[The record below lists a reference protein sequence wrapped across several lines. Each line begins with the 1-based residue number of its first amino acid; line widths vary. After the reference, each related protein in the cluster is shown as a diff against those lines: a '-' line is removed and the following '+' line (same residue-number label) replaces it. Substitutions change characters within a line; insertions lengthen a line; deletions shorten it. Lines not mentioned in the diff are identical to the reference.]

1 MIKFGTDG
9 WRAIIGFEFSQDNI
23 VKVAK
28 AHAKA
33 LKKHGLN
40 KVIVGYDHRFL
51 GERFAIL
58 VANVMK
64 TEGIEADVTKEA
76 VSTPNISFAVKYMGY
91 NQGVMITASHNPY
104 YYNGYKIKESFGG
117 AATPEFINEVED
129 EIKNIKDVDFKEHNI
144 KRVDIISQYI
154 EKTTSNISKN
164 ILLEKELN
172 IVHDSMYGPAFKYYL
187 EAFKD
192 KKLNLFSIRHH
203 KDALFGEGA
212 PEPVEK
218 NLSILKDKVK
228 TVKANLGIAND
239 GDGDRIALVDE
250 NGEFVNSQLVYI
262 LLMLHIIKNKGIK
275 KGVVVKT
282 VSTSFLVDRICKDF
296 GIEVEETPVGFKYI
310 NEIVLKK
317 DVIFGGEESGGYGFP
332 FFLPERDGFLSGL
345 FIIEMMLLEDKSLSD
360 IIKDIFNKYG
370 EAYYNR
376 VDLKVEE
383 HIKDRLKNLIKN
395 PPDVLEDIKVQKVNT
410 KDGLKLI
417 FEDDSWVMLRASGTE
432 PLIRIYAEASSKD
445 LLNTLLLKAQK
456 LVS

>member
-9 WRAIIGFEFSQDNI
+9 WRAIIGFEFNKDNV

-33 LKKHGLN
+33 LKKHNLN

-51 GERFAIL
+51 GEKFAIL

-64 TEGIEADVTKEA
+64 TEGIEADVVKEA

-129 EIKNIKDVDFKEHNI
+129 EIKNIKDVDFKEYNI
-144 KRVDIISQYI
+144 KRVDITSQYI
-154 EKTTSNISKN
+154 EKTLSNINKN

-172 IVHDSMYGPAFKYYL
+172 IVHDSMYGPSFKYYL
-187 EAFKD
+187 EAFQD
-192 KKLNLFSIRHH
+192 KKLNLFSIRHY

-262 LLMLHIIKNKGIK
+262 LLMLHIVKNKGIRN
-275 KGVVVKT
+275 GVVVKT

-345 FIIEMMLLEDKSLSD
+345 FIIEMMLLEDKPLSA

-376 VDLKVEE
+376 LDLKVEE

-395 PPDVLEDIKVQKVNT
+395 PPNALEDIKVQKVNT

-432 PLIRIYAEASSKD
+432 PLIRIYAEATSKD

>member
-129 EIKNIKDVDFKEHNI
+129 EIKNIKDVDFKEQNI
-144 KRVDIISQYI
+144 ERLDIISQYI

-203 KDALFGEGA
+203 KDALFGDGA

-262 LLMLHIIKNKGIK
+262 LLMLHVIKNKGIK

-345 FIIEMMLLEDKSLSD
+345 FIIEMMLLEDKSLSA

-417 FEDDSWVMLRASGTE
+417 FEDDSWVLLRASGTE

>member
-76 VSTPNISFAVKYMGY
+76 VSTPNISFAVKYMEY

-117 AATPEFINEVED
+117 SATPEFINEVED

-345 FIIEMMLLEDKSLSD
+345 FIIEMMLLEDKSLSA

-417 FEDDSWVMLRASGTE
+417 FEDDSWVLLRASGTE
-432 PLIRIYAEASSKD
+432 PLIRIYAEATSKD

>member
-117 AATPEFINEVED
+117 SATPEFINEVED

-250 NGEFVNSQLVYI
+250 NGEFVNSQLVYV
-262 LLMLHIIKNKGIK
+262 LLMMHIIKNKGIRN
-275 KGVVVKT
+275 GAVVKT

-296 GIEVEETPVGFKYI
+296 DIEVEETPVGFKYI

-345 FIIEMMLLEDKSLSD
+345 FIIEMMLLEDKSLSA

-417 FEDDSWVMLRASGTE
+417 FEDDSWVLLRASGTE

>member
-28 AHAKA
+28 AHAKT

-64 TEGIEADVTKEA
+64 TEGIEADVVKEA

-91 NQGVMITASHNPY
+91 HQGVMITASHNPY

-154 EKTTSNISKN
+154 EKTLSNISKN
-164 ILLEKELN
+164 ILSEKELN
-172 IVHDSMYGPAFKYYL
+172 IVHDSMYGPSFKYYL

-192 KKLNLFSIRHH
+192 KKINLFSIRHH

-218 NLSILKDKVK
+218 NLGILKDKVK

-262 LLMLHIIKNKGIK
+262 LLMLHIIKNKGIRN
-275 KGVVVKT
+275 GVVVKT

-360 IIKDIFNKYG
+360 IIKDVFSKYG

-376 VDLKVEE
+376 IDLKVEE
-383 HIKDRLKNLIKN
+383 HIKERLKTLIKN
-395 PPDVLEDIKVQKVNT
+395 PPDTLEGIKVQKVNT

-432 PLIRIYAEASSKD
+432 PLIRIYAEATSKD

>member
-9 WRAIIGFEFSQDNI
+9 WRAVIGFEFSQDNI
-23 VKVAK
+23 IRVAK

-33 LKKHGLN
+33 LKQKGLN
-40 KVIVGYDHRFL
+40 TVIVGYDHRFL
-51 GERFAIL
+51 GERFALL
-58 VANVMK
+58 VAKAMK
-64 TEGIEADVTKEA
+64 KEGIKVDVANEAI
-76 VSTPNISFAVKYMGY
+76 STPNISFAVKYMGY

-104 YYNGYKIKESFGG
+104 YYSGYKIKESFGG
-117 AATPEFINEVED
+117 AATPEFINNVEGFIPTINDLSLD
-129 EIKNIKDVDFKEHNI
+129 ESDIT
-144 KRVDIISQYI
+144 RVDIISTCIQ
-154 EKTTSNISKN
+154 KTISNISKD
-164 ILLEKELN
+164 LLIQKEID
-172 IVHDSMYGPAFKYYL
+172 IVHDSMYGPSFKYYL

-192 KKLNLFSIRHH
+192 KKINTFFIRHH

-218 NLSILKDKVK
+218 NLQLLKDKVK
-228 TVKANLGIAND
+228 TTKAYLGIAND

-250 NGEFVNSQLVYI
+250 KGDFVNSQLVYV
-262 LLMLHIIKNKGIK
+262 LLMMHIIKNKGIRN
-275 KGVVVKT
+275 GAVVKT

-345 FIIEMMLLEDKSLSD
+345 FIIEMLLLEGKTLSE
-360 IIKDIFNKYG
+360 IIKDIFSKYG

-376 VDLKVEE
+376 IDLKVEE
-383 HIKDRLKNLIKN
+383 HTKSRLKDLIKN
-395 PPDVLEDIKVQKVNT
+395 PPNKLEDLSIKQINT

-417 FEDDSWVMLRASGTE
+417 FEDDSWVLFRASGTE
-432 PLIRIYAEASSKD
+432 PLIRIYAEATSKEFLNI
-445 LLNTLLLKAQK
+445 LLSKAQK
-456 LVS
+456 LIS

>member
-1 MIKFGTDG
+1 
-9 WRAIIGFEFSQDNI
+9 
-23 VKVAK
+23 
-28 AHAKA
+28 
-33 LKKHGLN
+33 
-40 KVIVGYDHRFL
+40 
-51 GERFAIL
+51 
-58 VANVMK
+58 
-64 TEGIEADVTKEA
+64 
-76 VSTPNISFAVKYMGY
+76 
-91 NQGVMITASHNPY
+91 
-104 YYNGYKIKESFGG
+104 
-117 AATPEFINEVED
+117 
-129 EIKNIKDVDFKEHNI
+129 
-144 KRVDIISQYI
+144 
-154 EKTTSNISKN
+154 
-164 ILLEKELN
+164 LEKELN

-218 NLSILKDKVK
+218 NLSILKDKVR

-250 NGEFVNSQLVYI
+250 KGDFVNSQLVYV

-345 FIIEMMLLEDKSLSD
+345 FIIEMILLEDKSLSD

-417 FEDDSWVMLRASGTE
+417 FEDDSWVLLRASGTE
-432 PLIRIYAEASSKD
+432 PLIRIYAEATSKD

>member
-417 FEDDSWVMLRASGTE
+417 FEDDSWVLLRASGTE
-432 PLIRIYAEASSKD
+432 PLIRIYAEATSKD

>member
-9 WRAIIGFEFSQDNI
+9 WRAVIGFEFSQDNI

-33 LKKHGLN
+33 LKKHNLN
-40 KVIVGYDHRFL
+40 KIIVGYDHRFL
-51 GERFAIL
+51 GEKFALL
-58 VANVMK
+58 VANTMK

-91 NQGVMITASHNPY
+91 KQGVMITASHNPY

-117 AATPEFINEVED
+117 AATPEFIQEVEK
-129 EIKNIKDVDFKEHNI
+129 EIENIDDTSFKEHDI

-154 EKTTSNISKN
+154 EKTLSNIDKS
-164 ILLEKELN
+164 ILLEKELD
-172 IVHDSMYGPAFKYYL
+172 IVHDSMYGPSFKYYL

-192 KKLNLFSIRHH
+192 KKINTSFIRHH

-218 NLSILKDKVK
+218 NLSLLKEKVK
-228 TVKANLGIAND
+228 TLMAHIGIAND

-250 NGEFVNSQLVYI
+250 KGEFVNSQLVYV

-275 KGVVVKT
+275 NGVVVKT
-282 VSTSFLVDRICKDF
+282 ISTSFLVDRICKDF
-296 GIEVEETPVGFKYI
+296 NIELEETPVGFKYI

-317 DVIFGGEESGGYGFP
+317 NVIFGGEESGGYGFP

-345 FIIEMMLLEDKSLSD
+345 FIIEMMLLEDKSLSE

-370 EAYYNR
+370 EAYYHR
-376 VDLKVEE
+376 IDLKVEE
-383 HIKDRLKNLIKN
+383 HIKERLKTLIKN
-395 PPDVLEDIKVQKVNT
+395 PPEKLEDIKVKSVNT

-417 FEDDSWVMLRASGTE
+417 FGDDSWILLRASGTE
-432 PLIRIYAEASSKD
+432 PLIRVYGEATSKEF
-445 LLNTLLLKAQK
+445 LNTLLSKAQK
-456 LVS
+456 LLS

>member
-64 TEGIEADVTKEA
+64 TEGIEADVAKEA

-117 AATPEFINEVED
+117 AATPEFINEVEN

-282 VSTSFLVDRICKDF
+282 VSTSFLVDRICKNF

-345 FIIEMMLLEDKSLSD
+345 FIIEMMLLEDKSLSA
-360 IIKDIFNKYG
+360 IIKDIFDKYG

-432 PLIRIYAEASSKD
+432 PLIRIYAEATSKD